1 MASCLSMSLNGHYD
15 KLINWNGEDVPVTW
29 QRSEVDDVGVEDADI
44 AVPLYEQV
52 MELAARGEVST

>member
-15 KLINWNGEDVPVTW
+15 KLINWNGEHVPVTW

>member
-1 MASCLSMSLNGHYD
+1 MSLNGHYD

-29 QRSEVDDVGVEDADI
+29 QRSEVDDVGVENADV

-52 MELAARGEVST
+52 MELAAKGEVST